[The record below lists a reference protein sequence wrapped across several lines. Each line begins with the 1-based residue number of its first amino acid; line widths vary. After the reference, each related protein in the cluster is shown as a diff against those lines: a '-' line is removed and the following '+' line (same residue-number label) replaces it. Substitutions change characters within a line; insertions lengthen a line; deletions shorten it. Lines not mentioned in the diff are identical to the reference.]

1 MALTQISTAG
11 VKDDAV
17 TSGKIPANA
26 VGNSEISA
34 DAVGSSEL
42 ADNAVDTAAIAANAV
57 STAKIADDAI
67 TTAKIGS
74 EQVVAANIAGGTI
87 TAGKLGSNSVTTV
100 KIADN
105 SIISSKIA
113 DSAVSASKLG
123 SSVVSATTIQDNA
136 VTTAKLANGAVTS
149 GKIGSGEIAVGNIA
163 SGAVHGSKIAAGAI
177 VSAKLADNAVLTGKI
192 ADDAVTAAKLDNT
205 GVSAGSYGSSTQIPT
220 IVVDAQGRLTGAS
233 NNSVNTDL
241 VADTSP
247 QLGGSLDV
255 NSKNI
260 NFGDSTGSGVNRI
273 RMGASN
279 DLQMY
284 HDTNN
289 TLIDNATGY
298 LGLRSDTLNLQDH
311 SNGHAYVTC
320 SRDGP
325 VGLRYDNSQKFE
337 TTAYGSRITG
347 YQTQS
352 SPVAFHAYSNGTIS
366 WSNSVIAF
374 NAEKFDYGSNY
385 NTSNYRFTAP
395 VAGLYFF
402 GIRMLFAT
410 GFGGLNMKLRK
421 NGSNVMRIIGHTGAS
436 NGDAHTGFHIMTL
449 AANDYVDIKGSDTHG
464 GVAGGADESA
474 FYGYLI
480 G

>member
-26 VGNSEISA
+26 VGSSEISA
-34 DAVGSSEL
+34 NAVGSSEL
-42 ADNAVDTAAIAANAV
+42 ADNAVNTAAIANDAV
-57 STAKIADDAI
+57 TTAKIADNAVTFEQLASNTVKTGNIEGGAVITDRIADDAV
-67 TTAKIGS
+67 TSAKIAS
-74 EQVVAANIAGGTI
+74 GGVQSSNMS
-87 TAGKLGSNSVTTV
+87 SNSVTTG
-100 KIADN
+100 A
-105 SIISSKIA
+105 IST
-113 DSAVSASKLG
+113 G
-123 SSVVSATTIQDNA
+123 A
-136 VTTAKLANGAVTS
+136 VTTAKLADGAVTS

-192 ADDAVTAAKLDNT
+192 ADDAVTAAKLANT
-205 GVSAGSYGSSTQIPT
+205 SVTAGSDGSSTSIPSIT
-220 IVVDAQGRLTGAS
+220 VDAQGRITAAS
-233 NNSVNTDL
+233 GNTVNTDL
-241 VADTSP
+241 VGDTSP
-247 QLGGSLDV
+247 QLGGSLDT

-273 RMGASN
+273 RLGASN
-279 DLQMY
+279 DCQLY

-298 LGLRSDTLNLQDH
+298 LGIRSNTLYLQDYT
-311 SNGHAYVTC
+311 NGHAYITC
-320 SRDGP
+320 VQDGA

-352 SPVAFHAYSNGTIS
+352 SPVAFHAYSNTTIS

-374 NAEKFDYGSNY
+374 NAEVFDYGSNY

-436 NGDAHTGFHIMTL
+436 NGDAHTGFHIMSL
-449 AANDYVDIKGSDTHG
+449 SANDYIDIKGSDTHG
-464 GVAGGADESA
+464 GVAGGSDESA